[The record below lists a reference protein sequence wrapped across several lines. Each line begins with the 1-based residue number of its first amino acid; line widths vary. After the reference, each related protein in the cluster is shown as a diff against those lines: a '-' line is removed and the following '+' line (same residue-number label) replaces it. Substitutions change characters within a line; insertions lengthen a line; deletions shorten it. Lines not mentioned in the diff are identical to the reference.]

1 MAEELFF
8 KVEELFCKQDVEK
21 LIKVVCSNTR
31 NRWRANYSI
40 GRQKGPEG
48 KLDEEEVSEGKLDEE
63 EKKDEEKCDIFKH
76 MIEDLTLKFYNG
88 DHETA

>member
-31 NRWRANYSI
+31 NRWRANYSSE
-40 GRQKGPEG
+40 GRRDLNYIITK
-48 KLDEEEVSEGKLDEE
+48 VSEGKLDEE

>member
-1 MAEELFF
+1 MFAATLRIDGEQIIASESRRDL
-8 KVEELFCKQDVEK
+8 
-21 LIKVVCSNTR
+21 
-31 NRWRANYSI
+31 NYI
-40 GRQKGPEG
+40 ITK
-48 KLDEEEVSEGKLDEE
+48 VSEGKLDEE